1 MTSHARSRLS
11 RVRRGRRQSRRLRPE
26 GAPTPQTAA
35 KLRPD
40 PLWTLLQR
48 GRLNQEQVDAAHDI
62 RDALKAQKRIG

>member
-11 RVRRGRRQSRRLRPE
+11 RVRRNRRRGRQMRPD

-48 GRLNQEQVDAAHDI
+48 GRLSQEQVDAAHDI
-62 RDALKAQKRIG
+62 RDGFKAQKRIG

>member
-1 MTSHARSRLS
+1 
-11 RVRRGRRQSRRLRPE
+11 LRPE

-48 GRLNQEQVDAAHDI
+48 GRLTQEQVDAAHDI
-62 RDALKAQKRIG
+62 RDGFKAQKRIA